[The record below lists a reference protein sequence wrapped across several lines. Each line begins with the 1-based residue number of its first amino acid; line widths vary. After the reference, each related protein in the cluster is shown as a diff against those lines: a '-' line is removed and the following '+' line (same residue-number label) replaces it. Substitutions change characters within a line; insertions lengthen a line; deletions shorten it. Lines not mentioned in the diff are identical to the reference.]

1 MTGDSKK
8 IQKVFHNTDHFI
20 VPIYQ
25 RRYSWKKAQ
34 CERLFDDIEKA
45 CREERKHFIGCII
58 SIHDGGRDSDYIVI
72 DGQQRTTTI
81 SLILKAAYD
90 LLTCGLLTSSD
101 PHIADK
107 ILKTFLCMEY
117 EDDPVKRIKLKLL
130 NEDKED
136 YYQLFSSDRHLCGD
150 SIIHANYNYFIE
162 RLKTTSLSIDSLFN
176 TIQDLEVVDITLDH
190 NDNPQMIFESLNST
204 GLALTEGDKIR
215 NFILMGLSS
224 QKQVE
229 YYRDYWSKIE
239 KNCGDDDTSGF
250 VRDYL
255 SLKTQKIPN
264 MKNVYQDFRDY
275 WSNCGKT
282 PVEILEDLRSYSH
295 SYRKLIEADTGI
307 RRADNAITGLAHLE
321 TTVIR
326 PFAME
331 VIHLA
336 EEELISGE
344 EAGRAFSIVEDYI
357 FRRLICALPTNAL
370 NKIFATLA
378 NEIRKLD
385 GTYED
390 YSDKLSYIL
399 LKKQGSGKF
408 PSDEEFSSDFR
419 SRSLYGGTVSRV
431 IWYIFSCLENEGTLE
446 TKDVWNHLEKGE
458 YSIEHIMPQTLSEK
472 WMEDLG
478 DDWETVH
485 EEWLNRL
492 GNITVVAAP
501 YNSMFSNNPF
511 IRKRDMG
518 HGFKDSGLRINQFIA
533 SKDKWTE
540 NELSERSALLAEK
553 ALSIWPGLV
562 TSYQEPEEEKVE
574 ISLADD
580 IDLTGRSLLS
590 ASFNGTPVSATV
602 WADFVEQVSKLVYEA
617 DPSRLATITKDASRY
632 NLDSFLYTS
641 SVEHSRKI
649 SDSIW
654 LRTDC
659 DTNRKIW
666 FLKHL
671 FRAMS
676 IDEESLVIYVDSSD
690 RTEAGAVTNRR
701 LWAYIIPKLIDATT
715 EAGLP
720 SYQNRNPIASYYL
733 DGFIG
738 TSKMHLVSSFG
749 FRKCK
754 VWAYLYIDG
763 GDKAE
768 NLRIFN
774 HFYAHKTEIERA
786 MGLPVRWLQ
795 PEEKKRRA
803 QIMIDVSVPFIS
815 DENRW
820 DEVAEISG
828 ALMKKLVVT
837 LRPYIE
843 SQMGLFV
850 ARRREDSDAEA

>member
-1 MTGDSKK
+1 MKGDSKP
-8 IQKVFHNTDHFI
+8 ILKVFLNTQHFI
-20 VPIYQ
+20 IPIYQ
-25 RRYSWKKAQ
+25 RRYRWKVAQ
-34 CERLFDDIEKA
+34 CARLFDDIEDA
-45 CREERKHFIGCII
+45 CKNNRQHFIGCLI
-58 SIHDGGRDSDYIVI
+58 STFDGRGDYLVI
-72 DGQQRTTTI
+72 DGQQRITTLSI
-81 SLILKAAYD
+81 LLKAAYD
-90 LLTCGLLTSSD
+90 LLQDGSLTSRD
-101 PHIADK
+101 PHLAAR
-107 ILKTFLCMEY
+107 ILDTFLKDRF
-117 EDDPVKRIKLKLL
+117 EDDSRKSIKLNLF
-130 NEDKED
+130 NEDRSDYFMLFDSERRLAED
-136 YYQLFSSDRHLCGD
+136 CA
-150 SIIHANYNYFIE
+150 IHANYNYFVS
-162 RLKTTSLSIDSLFN
+162 RLKMASMGIDELYETISSLV
-176 TIQDLEVVDITLDH
+176 VVDITLG
-190 NDNPQMIFESLNST
+190 NEDNPQLIFESLNST

-229 YYRDYWSKIE
+229 YYRDYWSRIE

-250 VRDYL
+250 IRDYL

-264 MKNVYQDFRDY
+264 IKNVYQDFRSY

-295 SYRKLIEADTGI
+295 SYRKLIEADTGNK
-307 RRADNAITGLAHLE
+307 RSDAAITGLAHLE

-326 PFAME
+326 PFAIE

-336 EEELISGE
+336 DEGFIPPEEE
-344 EAGRAFSIVEDYI
+344 GRAFSIIEDYI

-385 GTYED
+385 GTYDD

-408 PSDEEFSSDFR
+408 PSDEEFASDFR
-419 SRSLYGGTVSRV
+419 SRSLYGGTASRV

-472 WMEDLG
+472 WMENLG

-492 GNITVVAAP
+492 GNLTVVASP

-511 IRKRDMG
+511 IRKRDMD
-518 HGFKDSGLRINQFIA
+518 HGFKDSGLRINQFIS
-533 SKDKWTE
+533 SKDKWTA
-540 NELSERSALLAEK
+540 NELSERSAILAEK

-562 TSYQEPEEEKVE
+562 TSYQEPEEEKDE
-574 ISLADD
+574 ISLDED
-580 IDLTGRSLLS
+580 IDLTGRSLLY

-617 DPSRLATITKDASRY
+617 DPSRLAAITKDASRY

-671 FRAMS
+671 FSAMS
-676 IDEESLVIYVDSSD
+676 IDEESLVMYVDSSD
-690 RTEAGAVTNRR
+690 RTEAGAVTNKR
-701 LWAYIIPKLIDATT
+701 LWAHIIPKLIDATT

-749 FRKCK
+749 FRKFK
-754 VWAYLYIDG
+754 VWTYLYIDG

-768 NLRIFN
+768 NQRIFN
-774 HFYAHKTEIERA
+774 HFYAHKTEIERT
-786 MGLPVRWLQ
+786 MGTPVRWLA
-795 PEEKKRRA
+795 PDEKKRRA
-803 QIMIDVSVPFIS
+803 QIIIDASVPFIS

-828 ALMKKLVVT
+828 ALMKKLVAT

-843 SQMGLFV
+843 SQMELFV
-850 ARRREDSDAEA
+850 ARRMGDSDAEA

>member
-1 MTGDSKK
+1 MRGESRQIREIFPITS
-8 IQKVFHNTDHFI
+8 HFI
-20 VPIYQ
+20 IPIYQ

-34 CERLFDDIEKA
+34 CERLFDDIEDA
-45 CREERKHFIGCII
+45 CREGRSHFIGCII
-58 SIHDGGRDSDYIVI
+58 TVSEGGMGEYLVI
-72 DGQQRTTTI
+72 DGQQRISTI
-81 SLILKAAYD
+81 SLLLKAAYD
-90 LLTCGLLTSSD
+90 LLKKGEIVTDDSRL
-101 PHIADK
+101 AD
-107 ILKTFLCMEY
+107 IIQDDFLMVRRGRSEK
-117 EDDPVKRIKLKLL
+117 ERIRLNLL
-130 NEDKED
+130 NEDKDD
-136 YYQLFSSDRHLCGD
+136 YFQLFEDDRTLSED
-150 SIIHANYNYFIE
+150 SVIHANYNYFVSRLRTTVLDIE
-162 RLKTTSLSIDSLFN
+162 KLYD
-176 TIQDLEVVDITLDH
+176 TIQSLQIVSITLE
-190 NDNPQMIFESLNST
+190 NGDNPQLIFESLNST

-215 NFILMGLSS
+215 NFILMGLTSS
-224 QKQVE
+224 EQVK
-229 YYRDYWSKIE
+229 YYNDYWSRIE
-239 KNCGDDDTSGF
+239 KNCGDEDTSGF

-264 MKNVYQDFRDY
+264 IKAVYQDFRAY
-275 WSNCGKT
+275 WTDCGKT

-307 RRADNAITGLAHLE
+307 RRSDAAITGLAHLE
-321 TTVIR
+321 TTVIK

-336 EEELISGE
+336 DGGFISLA
-344 EAGRAFSIVEDYI
+344 EAGQSFSIIEDYI

-378 NEIRKLD
+378 NDIRKLD

-408 PSDEEFSSDFR
+408 PSDEEFVSDFKNR
-419 SRSLYGGTVSRV
+419 NLYGSTVSRV

-446 TKDVWNHLEKGE
+446 TRDVWNHLEKGE
-458 YSIEHIMPQTLSEK
+458 YSVEHIMPQTLSEK
-472 WMEDLG
+472 WIEDLG
-478 DDWETVH
+478 ENWENIH

-492 GNITVVAAP
+492 GNLTVIAAP

-511 IRKRDMG
+511 NRKRDMD

-533 SKDKWTE
+533 SKVKWTVD
-540 NELSERSALLAEK
+540 ELSERSAMLAEK
-553 ALSIWPGLV
+553 ARSIWPGLV
-562 TSYQEPEEEKVE
+562 TNYQEPEEEKVE
-574 ISLADD
+574 ISLDED

-590 ASFNGTPVSATV
+590 ASFNGTPMSATV
-602 WADFVEQVSKLVYEA
+602 WADFVEQVCKLIYEA

-649 SDSIW
+649 SESIW

-671 FRAMS
+671 FSALNL
-676 IDEESLVIYVDSSD
+676 DEDNLVMNVGASEK
-690 RTEAGAVTNRR
+690 TEADADTNRK
-701 LWAYIIPKLIDATT
+701 LWAHIIPKLIEATKDA
-715 EAGLP
+715 GCP
-720 SYQNRNPIASYYL
+720 SYQNRKPAASYYL

-738 TSKMHLVSSFG
+738 FSKMHLVSSFG

-768 NLRIFN
+768 NLLIFN
-774 HFYAHKTEIERA
+774 HFYAHKKEIERNIGYA
-786 MGLPVRWLQ
+786 VRWLP

-803 QIMIDVSVPFIS
+803 QIIIESSVPFIA
-815 DENRW
+815 DESRW
-820 DEVAEISG
+820 DEVAGVS
-828 ALMKKLVVT
+828 ANLMKVLVKT
-837 LRPYIE
+837 LLPCIDEVKRCLQSEI
-843 SQMGLFV
+843 
-850 ARRREDSDAEA
+850 

>member
-1 MTGDSKK
+1 MKGESRQIREIFPITS
-8 IQKVFHNTDHFI
+8 HFI
-20 VPIYQ
+20 IPIYQ

-34 CERLFDDIEKA
+34 CERLFDDIEDA
-45 CREERKHFIGCII
+45 CREGRSHFIGCII
-58 SIHDGGRDSDYIVI
+58 TVSDGGLGEYLVI
-72 DGQQRTTTI
+72 DGQQRITTI
-81 SLILKAAYD
+81 SLLLKAMYD
-90 LLTCGLLTSSD
+90 LLKRGEIKTEDSRLADIIRDDFLMVRRGKSD
-101 PHIADK
+101 Q
-107 ILKTFLCMEY
+107 E
-117 EDDPVKRIKLKLL
+117 RIRLNLL
-130 NEDKED
+130 NEDKDDYFRLFED
-136 YYQLFSSDRHLCGD
+136 DRTLSEE
-150 SIIHANYNYFIE
+150 SIIHANYNYFVS
-162 RLKTTSLSIDSLFN
+162 RLRSTSLDIENLYD
-176 TIQDLEVVDITLDH
+176 TIQSLQIVSITLEH
-190 NDNPQMIFESLNST
+190 GDNPQLIFESLNST

-215 NFILMGLSS
+215 NFILMGLTSNE
-224 QKQVE
+224 QVK
-229 YYRDYWSKIE
+229 YYNDYWSKIE
-239 KNCGDDDTSGF
+239 KNCGYEDTSGF

-264 MKNVYQDFRDY
+264 IKAVYQDFRDY
-275 WSNCGKT
+275 WIDCGKT

-295 SYRKLIEADTGI
+295 SYRKLIEADTGNK
-307 RRADNAITGLAHLE
+307 RADAAITGLAHLE

-331 VIHLA
+331 VIHLSD
-336 EEELISGE
+336 EGLISGE
-344 EAGRAFSIVEDYI
+344 EAGQSFSIVEDYI
-357 FRRLICALPTNAL
+357 FRRQICALPTNAL

-378 NEIRKLD
+378 NDIRKLD
-385 GTYED
+385 GTYD
-390 YSDKLSYIL
+390 VYSDKLSFVL

-408 PSDEEFSSDFR
+408 PSDEEFVSDFKGR
-419 SRSLYGGTVSRV
+419 NLYGSTVSRV

-478 DDWETVH
+478 EDWETVH
-485 EEWLNRL
+485 EEWLNRI
-492 GNITVVAAP
+492 GNLTVVAAP

-511 IRKRDMG
+511 TKKRDME

-533 SKDKWTE
+533 SKDKWTAD
-540 NELSERSALLAEK
+540 ELSERTSLLAEN

-562 TSYQEPEEEKVE
+562 TSYQEPEEEKIE
-574 ISLADD
+574 ISLDDD

-617 DPSRLATITKDASRY
+617 DPSRLAAITKDASRY

-666 FLKHL
+666 FMKRL
-671 FRAMS
+671 FSAMS
-676 IDEESLVIYVDSSD
+676 IDEESLVMYVDSSD
-690 RTEAGAVTNRR
+690 RTEAGAVTNKR
-701 LWAYIIPKLIDATT
+701 LWAHIIPKLIDATT

-720 SYQNRNPIASYYL
+720 SYQNRNSIASYYL

-786 MGLPVRWLQ
+786 METSVRWLP

-803 QIMIDVSVPFIS
+803 QIMIEASVPFIA
-815 DENRW
+815 DESRW
-820 DEVAEISG
+820 NEVAEVSG
-828 ALMKKLVVT
+828 ALMKKLVTV
-837 LRPYIE
+837 LRPYVETQIE
-843 SQMGLFV
+843 LL
-850 ARRREDSDAEA
+850 AERKKDDA

>member
-1 MTGDSKK
+1 MKGDSKP
-8 IQKVFHNTDHFI
+8 ILKVFLNTQHFI
-20 VPIYQ
+20 IPIYQ
-25 RRYSWKKAQ
+25 RRYRWKVAQ
-34 CERLFDDIEKA
+34 CARLFDDIEDA
-45 CREERKHFIGCII
+45 CKNNRQHFIGCLI
-58 SIHDGGRDSDYIVI
+58 STFDGRGDYLVI
-72 DGQQRTTTI
+72 DGQQRITTLSI
-81 SLILKAAYD
+81 LLKAAYD
-90 LLTCGLLTSSD
+90 LLQDGSLTSRD
-101 PHIADK
+101 PHLSAR
-107 ILKTFLCMEY
+107 ILDTFLKDRF
-117 EDDPVKRIKLKLL
+117 EDDSRKSIKLNLL
-130 NEDKED
+130 NED
-136 YYQLFSSDRHLCGD
+136 SSDYFMLFD
-150 SIIHANYNYFIE
+150 SERRLAEDCAIHANYNYFVS
-162 RLKTTSLSIDSLFN
+162 RLKMASMGIDELYETISSLV
-176 TIQDLEVVDITLDH
+176 VVDITLG
-190 NDNPQMIFESLNST
+190 NEDNPQLIFESLNST

-229 YYRDYWSKIE
+229 YYRDYWSRIE

-250 VRDYL
+250 IRDYL

-264 MKNVYQDFRDY
+264 IKNVYQDFRSY

-295 SYRKLIEADTGI
+295 SYRKLIEADTGNK
-307 RRADNAITGLAHLE
+307 RSDAAITGLAHLE

-326 PFAME
+326 PFAIE

-336 EEELISGE
+336 DEGFIPPEEE
-344 EAGRAFSIVEDYI
+344 GRAFSIIEDYI

-385 GTYED
+385 GTYDD

-408 PSDEEFSSDFR
+408 PSDEEFASDFR
-419 SRSLYGGTVSRV
+419 SRSLYGGTASRV

-472 WMEDLG
+472 WMENLG

-492 GNITVVAAP
+492 GNLTVVASP

-511 IRKRDMG
+511 TRKRDMD
-518 HGFKDSGLRINQFIA
+518 HGFKDSGLRINQFIS
-533 SKDKWTE
+533 SKDKWTA
-540 NELSERSALLAEK
+540 NELSERSAILAEK

-562 TSYQEPEEEKVE
+562 TSYQEPEEEKDE
-574 ISLADD
+574 ISLDED
-580 IDLTGRSLLS
+580 IDLTGRSLLY

-617 DPSRLATITKDASRY
+617 DPSRLAAITKDASRY

-671 FRAMS
+671 FSAMS
-676 IDEESLVIYVDSSD
+676 IDEESLVMYVDSSD
-690 RTEAGAVTNRR
+690 RTEAGAVTNKR
-701 LWAYIIPKLIDATT
+701 LWAHIIPKLIDATT

-749 FRKCK
+749 FRKFK
-754 VWAYLYIDG
+754 VWTYLYIDG

-768 NLRIFN
+768 NQRIFN
-774 HFYAHKTEIERA
+774 HFYAHKTEIERT
-786 MGLPVRWLQ
+786 MGTPVRWLA
-795 PEEKKRRA
+795 PDEKKRRA
-803 QIMIDVSVPFIS
+803 QIIIDASVPFIS

-828 ALMKKLVVT
+828 ALMKKLVAT

-843 SQMGLFV
+843 SQMELFV
-850 ARRREDSDAEA
+850 ARRMGDSDAEA

>member
-1 MTGDSKK
+1 MRGESRQIREIFPITS
-8 IQKVFHNTDHFI
+8 HFI
-20 VPIYQ
+20 IPIYQ

-34 CERLFDDIEKA
+34 CERLFDDIEDA
-45 CREERKHFIGCII
+45 CREGRSHFIGCII
-58 SIHDGGRDSDYIVI
+58 TVSEGGMGEYLVI
-72 DGQQRTTTI
+72 DGQQRITTI
-81 SLILKAAYD
+81 SLLLKAAYD
-90 LLTCGLLTSSD
+90 LLKKGVLTSDDSNL
-101 PHIADK
+101 AD
-107 ILKTFLCMEY
+107 IIQDDFLMVRRGRSER
-117 EDDPVKRIKLKLL
+117 ERIRLNLL
-130 NEDKED
+130 NEDRDE
-136 YYQLFSSDRHLCGD
+136 YFQLFEDDRTLSED
-150 SIIHANYNYFIE
+150 SVIHANYNYFVSRLMTTALDIE
-162 RLKTTSLSIDSLFN
+162 KLYDTVQSLQIVS
-176 TIQDLEVVDITLDH
+176 ITLE
-190 NDNPQMIFESLNST
+190 NGDNPQLIFESLNST

-224 QKQVE
+224 SEQVK
-229 YYRDYWSKIE
+229 YYNDYWSKIE

-250 VRDYL
+250 IRDYL

-295 SYRKLIEADTGI
+295 SYRKLLEAYTGNK
-307 RRADNAITGLAHLE
+307 RADAAITGLVNLE

-344 EAGRAFSIVEDYI
+344 EAGQAFSIVEDYI

-492 GNITVVAAP
+492 GNLTVVAVP

-511 IRKRDMG
+511 TRKRDMD

-580 IDLTGRSLLS
+580 IDLTGMLQDITSTVSFILPLLS
-590 ASFNGTPVSATV
+590 IRG
-602 WADFVEQVSKLVYEA
+602 
-617 DPSRLATITKDASRY
+617 RY
-632 NLDSFLYTS
+632 QT
-641 SVEHSRKI
+641 
-649 SDSIW
+649 
-654 LRTDC
+654 
-659 DTNRKIW
+659 
-666 FLKHL
+666 
-671 FRAMS
+671 
-676 IDEESLVIYVDSSD
+676 
-690 RTEAGAVTNRR
+690 
-701 LWAYIIPKLIDATT
+701 
-715 EAGLP
+715 
-720 SYQNRNPIASYYL
+720 Q
-733 DGFIG
+733 
-738 TSKMHLVSSFG
+738 
-749 FRKCK
+749 
-754 VWAYLYIDG
+754 
-763 GDKAE
+763 
-768 NLRIFN
+768 
-774 HFYAHKTEIERA
+774 
-786 MGLPVRWLQ
+786 
-795 PEEKKRRA
+795 
-803 QIMIDVSVPFIS
+803 
-815 DENRW
+815 
-820 DEVAEISG
+820 SG
-828 ALMKKLVVT
+828 
-837 LRPYIE
+837 
-843 SQMGLFV
+843 
-850 ARRREDSDAEA
+850 

>member
-1 MTGDSKK
+1 MKGESRQIREIFPITS
-8 IQKVFHNTDHFI
+8 HFI
-20 VPIYQ
+20 IPIYQ

-34 CERLFDDIEKA
+34 CERLFDDIEDA
-45 CREERKHFIGCII
+45 CREGRSHFIGCII
-58 SIHDGGRDSDYIVI
+58 TVSDGGMGEYLVI
-72 DGQQRTTTI
+72 DGQQRITTI
-81 SLILKAAYD
+81 SLLLKAMYD
-90 LLTCGLLTSSD
+90 LLKRGEIKTEDSRLADIIRDDFLMVRRGKSD
-101 PHIADK
+101 Q
-107 ILKTFLCMEY
+107 E
-117 EDDPVKRIKLKLL
+117 RIRLNLL
-130 NEDKED
+130 NEDKDDYFRLFED
-136 YYQLFSSDRHLCGD
+136 DRTLSEE
-150 SIIHANYNYFIE
+150 SIIHANYNYFVS
-162 RLKTTSLSIDSLFN
+162 RLRSTSLDIENLYD
-176 TIQDLEVVDITLDH
+176 TIQSLQIVSITLEH
-190 NDNPQMIFESLNST
+190 GDNPQLIFESLNST

-215 NFILMGLSS
+215 NFILMGLTSNE
-224 QKQVE
+224 QVK
-229 YYRDYWSKIE
+229 YYNDYWSKIE
-239 KNCGDDDTSGF
+239 KNCGYEDTSGF

-264 MKNVYQDFRDY
+264 IKAVYQDFRDY
-275 WSNCGKT
+275 WIDCGKT

-295 SYRKLIEADTGI
+295 SYRKLIEADTGNKK
-307 RRADNAITGLAHLE
+307 ADAAITGLAHLE

-331 VIHLA
+331 VIHLSD
-336 EEELISGE
+336 EGLISGE
-344 EAGRAFSIVEDYI
+344 EAGQSFSIVEDYI
-357 FRRLICALPTNAL
+357 FRRQICALPTNAL

-378 NEIRKLD
+378 NDIRKLD
-385 GTYED
+385 GTYDD
-390 YSDKLSYIL
+390 YSDKLSFVL

-408 PSDEEFSSDFR
+408 PSDEEFVSDFKGR
-419 SRSLYGGTVSRV
+419 NLYGSTVSRV

-478 DDWETVH
+478 EDWETVH
-485 EEWLNRL
+485 EEWLNRI
-492 GNITVVAAP
+492 GNLTVVAAP

-511 IRKRDMG
+511 TKKRDME

-533 SKDKWTE
+533 SKDKWTAD
-540 NELSERSALLAEK
+540 ELSERTSLLAEK

-562 TSYQEPEEEKVE
+562 SSYQEPEEEKVE
-574 ISLADD
+574 ISLDDD

-617 DPSRLATITKDASRY
+617 DPSRLAAITKDASRY

-666 FLKHL
+666 FMKRL
-671 FRAMS
+671 FSAMS
-676 IDEESLVIYVDSSD
+676 IDEESLVMYVDSSD
-690 RTEAGAVTNRR
+690 RTEAGAVTNKR
-701 LWAYIIPKLIDATT
+701 LWAHIIPKLIDATT

-786 MGLPVRWLQ
+786 METSVRWLP

-803 QIMIDVSVPFIS
+803 QIMIEASVPFIA
-815 DENRW
+815 DESRW
-820 DEVAEISG
+820 NEVAEVSG
-828 ALMKKLVVT
+828 ALMKKLVTV
-837 LRPYIE
+837 LRPYVETQIE
-843 SQMGLFV
+843 LL
-850 ARRREDSDAEA
+850 AERKKDDA

>member
-1 MTGDSKK
+1 MRGESRQIREIFPITS
-8 IQKVFHNTDHFI
+8 HFI
-20 VPIYQ
+20 IPIYQ

-34 CERLFDDIEKA
+34 CERLFDDIEDA
-45 CREERKHFIGCII
+45 CREGRSHFIGCII
-58 SIHDGGRDSDYIVI
+58 TVSEGGMGEYLVI
-72 DGQQRTTTI
+72 DGQQRISTI
-81 SLILKAAYD
+81 SLLLKAAYD
-90 LLTCGLLTSSD
+90 LLKKGEIVTDDSRL
-101 PHIADK
+101 AD
-107 ILKTFLCMEY
+107 IIQDDFLMVRRGRSEK
-117 EDDPVKRIKLKLL
+117 ERIRLNLL
-130 NEDKED
+130 NEDKDD
-136 YYQLFSSDRHLCGD
+136 YFQLFEDDRTLSED
-150 SIIHANYNYFIE
+150 SVIHANYNYFVSRLRATVLDIE
-162 RLKTTSLSIDSLFN
+162 KLYD
-176 TIQDLEVVDITLDH
+176 TIQSLQIVSITLE
-190 NDNPQMIFESLNST
+190 NGDNPQLIFESLNST

-215 NFILMGLSS
+215 NFILMGLTSS
-224 QKQVE
+224 EQVK
-229 YYRDYWSKIE
+229 YYNDYWSRIE
-239 KNCGDDDTSGF
+239 KNCGDEDTSGF

-264 MKNVYQDFRDY
+264 IKAVYQDFRAY
-275 WSNCGKT
+275 WTDCGKT

-307 RRADNAITGLAHLE
+307 RRSDAAITGLAHLE
-321 TTVIR
+321 TTVIK

-336 EEELISGE
+336 DGGFISLA
-344 EAGRAFSIVEDYI
+344 EAGQSFSIIEDYI

-378 NEIRKLD
+378 NDIKKLD
-385 GTYED
+385 GSYED
-390 YSDKLSYIL
+390 FSDKLSFVL

-408 PSDEEFSSDFR
+408 PSDDEFASDFKN
-419 SRSLYGGTVSRV
+419 RSLYGGTVSRV

-478 DDWETVH
+478 EDWESVH
-485 EEWLNRL
+485 EEWLNRI
-492 GNITVVAAP
+492 GNLTVVAAP

-511 IRKRDMG
+511 SKKRDME

-533 SKDKWTE
+533 SKDKWTVE
-540 NELSERSALLAEK
+540 ELSERSALLADK

-562 TSYQEPEEEKVE
+562 TSYQEQEEEKVE
-574 ISLADD
+574 ITLDDD
-580 IDLTGRSLLS
+580 IDLTGRSLL
-590 ASFNGTPVSATV
+590 AVSFNGTPVNAGV
-602 WADFVEQVSKLVYEA
+602 WADFIEQVCKLVYEE
-617 DPSRLATITKDASRY
+617 DPSGLATVTKDASRY
-632 NLDSFLYTS
+632 NLDSFLY
-641 SVEHSRKI
+641 VNEVDHSRKI
-649 SDSIW
+649 SESVY

-671 FRAMS
+671 FSALGL
-676 IDEESLVIYVDSSD
+676 DEDSLVMFVDSSD
-690 RTEAGAVTNRR
+690 NAVSGIETNKR
-701 LWAYIIPKLIDATT
+701 LWSHIIPKLIEATA

-720 SYQNRNPIASYYL
+720 SYLNRKPSAFYYL

-768 NLRIFN
+768 NVRIFN

-786 MGLPVRWLQ
+786 MGIPVRWLA
-795 PEEKKRRA
+795 PDEKKRRA
-803 QIMIDVSVPFIS
+803 QIMIDASVPFIS
-815 DENRW
+815 DESRW
-820 DEVAEISG
+820 NEVAEMS
-828 ALMKKLVVT
+828 ASLMKTLVKV
-837 LRPYIE
+837 LLPYIDE
-843 SQMGLFV
+843 V
-850 ARRREDSDAEA
+850 KRC

>member
-1 MTGDSKK
+1 MKGESRQIREIFPITS
-8 IQKVFHNTDHFI
+8 HFI
-20 VPIYQ
+20 IPIYQ

-34 CERLFDDIEKA
+34 CERLFDDIEDA
-45 CREERKHFIGCII
+45 CREGRSHFIGCII
-58 SIHDGGRDSDYIVI
+58 TVSDGGMGEYLVI
-72 DGQQRTTTI
+72 DGQQRITTI
-81 SLILKAAYD
+81 SLLLKAMYD
-90 LLTCGLLTSSD
+90 LLKRGEIKTEDSRLADIIRDDFLMVRRGKSD
-101 PHIADK
+101 Q
-107 ILKTFLCMEY
+107 E
-117 EDDPVKRIKLKLL
+117 RIRLNLL
-130 NEDKED
+130 NEDKDDYFRLFED
-136 YYQLFSSDRHLCGD
+136 DRTLSEE
-150 SIIHANYNYFIE
+150 SIIHANYNYFVS
-162 RLKTTSLSIDSLFN
+162 RLRSTSLDIENLYD
-176 TIQDLEVVDITLDH
+176 TIQSLQIVSITLEH
-190 NDNPQMIFESLNST
+190 GDNPQLIFESLNST

-215 NFILMGLSS
+215 NFILMGLTSNE
-224 QKQVE
+224 QVK
-229 YYRDYWSKIE
+229 YYNDYWSKIE
-239 KNCGDDDTSGF
+239 KNCGYEDTSGF

-264 MKNVYQDFRDY
+264 IKAVYQDFRDY
-275 WSNCGKT
+275 WIDCGKT

-295 SYRKLIEADTGI
+295 SYRKLIEADTGNK
-307 RRADNAITGLAHLE
+307 RADAAITGLAHLE

-331 VIHLA
+331 VIHLSD
-336 EEELISGE
+336 EGLISGE
-344 EAGRAFSIVEDYI
+344 EAGQSFSIVEDYI
-357 FRRLICALPTNAL
+357 FRRQICALPTNAL

-378 NEIRKLD
+378 NDIRKLD
-385 GTYED
+385 GTYDD
-390 YSDKLSYIL
+390 YSDKLSFVL

-408 PSDEEFSSDFR
+408 PSDEEFVSDFKGR
-419 SRSLYGGTVSRV
+419 NLYGSTVSRV

-478 DDWETVH
+478 EDWETVH
-485 EEWLNRL
+485 EEWLNRI
-492 GNITVVAAP
+492 GNLTVVAAP

-511 IRKRDMG
+511 TKKRDME

-533 SKDKWTE
+533 SKDKWTAD
-540 NELSERSALLAEK
+540 ELSERTSLLAEK

-574 ISLADD
+574 ISLDDD

-617 DPSRLATITKDASRY
+617 DPSRLAAITKDASRY

-666 FLKHL
+666 FMKRL
-671 FRAMS
+671 FSAMS
-676 IDEESLVIYVDSSD
+676 IDEESLVMYVDSSD
-690 RTEAGAVTNRR
+690 RTEAGAVTNKR
-701 LWAYIIPKLIDATT
+701 LWAHIIPKLIDATT

-763 GDKAE
+763 GDKSE
-768 NLRIFN
+768 NQHIFN
-774 HFYAHKTEIERA
+774 HFYAHKTEIEKA
-786 MGLPVRWLQ
+786 METSVRWLP

-803 QIMIDVSVPFIS
+803 QIMIEASVPFIA
-815 DENRW
+815 DESRW
-820 DEVAEISG
+820 NEVAEISG
-828 ALMKKLVVT
+828 ALMKKLVTV
-837 LRPYIE
+837 LRPYVETQIE
-843 SQMGLFV
+843 LL
-850 ARRREDSDAEA
+850 AERKKDDA

>member
-1 MTGDSKK
+1 MKGESRQIREIFPITS
-8 IQKVFHNTDHFI
+8 HFI
-20 VPIYQ
+20 IPIYQ

-34 CERLFDDIEKA
+34 CERLFDDIEDA
-45 CREERKHFIGCII
+45 CREGRSHFIGCII
-58 SIHDGGRDSDYIVI
+58 TVSDGGMGEYLVI
-72 DGQQRTTTI
+72 DGQQRITTI
-81 SLILKAAYD
+81 SLLLKAMYD
-90 LLTCGLLTSSD
+90 LLKRGEIKTEDSRLADIIRDDFLMVRRGKSD
-101 PHIADK
+101 Q
-107 ILKTFLCMEY
+107 E
-117 EDDPVKRIKLKLL
+117 RIRLNLL
-130 NEDKED
+130 NEDKDDYFRLFED
-136 YYQLFSSDRHLCGD
+136 DRTLSEE
-150 SIIHANYNYFIE
+150 SIIHANYNYFVS
-162 RLKTTSLSIDSLFN
+162 RLRSTSLDIENLYD
-176 TIQDLEVVDITLDH
+176 TIQSLQIVSITLEH
-190 NDNPQMIFESLNST
+190 GDNPQLIFESLNST

-215 NFILMGLSS
+215 NFILMGLTSNE
-224 QKQVE
+224 QVK
-229 YYRDYWSKIE
+229 YYNDYWSKIE
-239 KNCGDDDTSGF
+239 KNCGYEDTSGF

-264 MKNVYQDFRDY
+264 IKAVYQDFRDY
-275 WSNCGKT
+275 WIDCGKT

-295 SYRKLIEADTGI
+295 SYRKLIEADTGNK
-307 RRADNAITGLAHLE
+307 RADAAITGLAHLE

-331 VIHLA
+331 VIHLSD
-336 EEELISGE
+336 EGLISGE
-344 EAGRAFSIVEDYI
+344 EAGQSFSIVEDYI
-357 FRRLICALPTNAL
+357 FRRQICALPTNAL

-378 NEIRKLD
+378 NDIRKLD
-385 GTYED
+385 GTYDD
-390 YSDKLSYIL
+390 YSDKLSFVL

-408 PSDEEFSSDFR
+408 PSDEEFVSDFKGR
-419 SRSLYGGTVSRV
+419 NLYGSTVSRV

-478 DDWETVH
+478 EDWETVH
-485 EEWLNRL
+485 EEWLNRI
-492 GNITVVAAP
+492 GNLTVVAAP

-511 IRKRDMG
+511 TKKRDME

-533 SKDKWTE
+533 SKDKWTAD
-540 NELSERSALLAEK
+540 ELSERTSLLAEK

-574 ISLADD
+574 ISLDDD

-617 DPSRLATITKDASRY
+617 DSSRLAAITKDASRY

-666 FLKHL
+666 FMKRL
-671 FRAMS
+671 FSAMS
-676 IDEESLVIYVDSSD
+676 IDEESLVMYVDSSD
-690 RTEAGAVTNRR
+690 RTEAGAVTNKR
-701 LWAYIIPKLIDATT
+701 LWAHIIPKLIDATT

-763 GDKAE
+763 GDKSE
-768 NLRIFN
+768 NQHIFN
-774 HFYAHKTEIERA
+774 HFYAHKTEIEKA
-786 MGLPVRWLQ
+786 METSVRWLP

-803 QIMIDVSVPFIS
+803 QIMIEASVPFIA
-815 DENRW
+815 DESRW
-820 DEVAEISG
+820 NEVAEISG
-828 ALMKKLVVT
+828 ALMKKLVTV
-837 LRPYIE
+837 LRPYVETQIE
-843 SQMGLFV
+843 LL
-850 ARRREDSDAEA
+850 AERKKDDA

>member
-1 MTGDSKK
+1 MRGESRQIREIFPITS
-8 IQKVFHNTDHFI
+8 HFI
-20 VPIYQ
+20 IPIYQ

-34 CERLFDDIEKA
+34 CERLFDDIEDA
-45 CREERKHFIGCII
+45 CREGRSHFIGCII
-58 SIHDGGRDSDYIVI
+58 TVSEGGMGEYLVI
-72 DGQQRTTTI
+72 DGQQRITTI
-81 SLILKAAYD
+81 SLLLKAAYD
-90 LLTCGLLTSSD
+90 LLKKGVLTSDDSNL
-101 PHIADK
+101 AD
-107 ILKTFLCMEY
+107 IIQDDFLMVRRGRSER
-117 EDDPVKRIKLKLL
+117 ERIRLNLL
-130 NEDKED
+130 NEDRDE
-136 YYQLFSSDRHLCGD
+136 YFQLFEDDRTLSED
-150 SIIHANYNYFIE
+150 SVIHANYNYFVSRLMTTALDIE
-162 RLKTTSLSIDSLFN
+162 KLYDTVQSLQIVS
-176 TIQDLEVVDITLDH
+176 ITLE
-190 NDNPQMIFESLNST
+190 NGDNPQLIFESLNST

-224 QKQVE
+224 SEQVK
-229 YYRDYWSKIE
+229 YYNDYWSKIE

-250 VRDYL
+250 IRDYL

-264 MKNVYQDFRDY
+264 MKNVYQDFRDF

-295 SYRKLIEADTGI
+295 SYRKLLEAYTGNK
-307 RRADNAITGLAHLE
+307 RADAAITGLVNLE

-344 EAGRAFSIVEDYI
+344 EAGQAFSIVEDYI

-385 GTYED
+385 GTYDD

-408 PSDEEFSSDFR
+408 PSDEEFTSDFR

-492 GNITVVAAP
+492 GNLTVVAAP
-501 YNSMFSNNPF
+501 YNSMFSNNSF
-511 IRKRDMG
+511 IRKRDMD
-518 HGFKDSGLRINQFIA
+518 HGFKDSGLRINQFVA
-533 SKDKWTE
+533 SKDKWTA

-574 ISLADD
+574 ISLDDD

-602 WADFVEQVSKLVYEA
+602 WADFIEQVSKLVYEV
-617 DPSRLATITKDASRY
+617 DPPRLATITKDASRY

-671 FRAMS
+671 FSAMS
-676 IDEESLVIYVDSSD
+676 IDEESLVMYVDSSD
-690 RTEAGAVTNRR
+690 RTEAGAVTNKR
-701 LWAYIIPKLIDATT
+701 LWAHIIPKLIDATT

-720 SYQNRNPIASYYL
+720 SYQNRNPVASYYL

-738 TSKMHLVSSFG
+738 TSRMHLVSSFG

-763 GDKAE
+763 GEKAE

-786 MGLPVRWLQ
+786 TGIPVRWLA
-795 PEEKKRRA
+795 PDEKKRRA
-803 QIMIDVSVPFIS
+803 QIMIDASVSFIS

-828 ALMKKLVVT
+828 ALMKKLVAT

-843 SQMGLFV
+843 SQMELL
-850 ARRREDSDAEA
+850 AEKRKEAPDAEA